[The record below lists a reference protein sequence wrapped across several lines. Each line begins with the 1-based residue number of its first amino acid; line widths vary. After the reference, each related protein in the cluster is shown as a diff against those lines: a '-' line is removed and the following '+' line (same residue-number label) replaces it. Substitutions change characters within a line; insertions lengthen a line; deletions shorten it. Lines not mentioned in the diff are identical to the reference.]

1 MLCSHW
7 THLITFYRRPIIQNH
22 YHAAENIAKCVE
34 VSLSLCKW
42 HATFWHGLNNLFFS
56 KFHLFCLA
64 QCIMLQAASSRWL
77 NSNNWERQKIYCFQV
92 VNGYS
97 QEWCQEVSGHIIKW
111 LRHVDLQQVPDVPAF
126 VIHHLLHPTNSLIT
140 QRRRLIRGGSAANG
154 PFKGLVCSGLSWFT
168 RVRM

>member
-1 MLCSHW
+1 MCG
-7 THLITFYRRPIIQNH
+7 N
-22 YHAAENIAKCVE
+22 
-34 VSLSLCKW
+34 VSEPMQMTCCILTQRLTSTGC
-42 HATFWHGLNNLFFS
+42 TISFS
-56 KFHLFCLA
+56 KFHFFL
-64 QCIMLQAASSRWL
+64 SRSVDHVAGNVFPNPFLKWAGAFFTKHLMQIFSWNKWL
-77 NSNNWERQKIYCFQV
+77 NSNNWERLKIYCFQV

-140 QRRRLIRGGSAANG
+140 QRRRLIRGGSAANS